1 MFNLPRGSELLIILF
16 LALLL
21 FGRGRIG
28 SVFSELGKGL
38 RDFRRAVKGDDS
50 ETKKDES
57 GQESSTNDQ
66 D

>member
-1 MFNLPRGSELLIILF
+1 MLNLPRGSELIIILF

-38 RDFRRAVKGDDS
+38 RDFRRAVKGEDTENKEDGGK
-50 ETKKDES
+50 E
-57 GQESSTNDQ
+57 GSSTDKQ

>member
-1 MFNLPRGSELLIILF
+1 MLNLPRGSELLIILF

-38 RDFRRAVKGDDS
+38 RDFRQALKGEEPENKNVEGTDDS
-50 ETKKDES
+50 PNNK
-57 GQESSTNDQ
+57 Q

>member
-1 MFNLPRGSELLIILF
+1 MLNLPRGSELIIILF

-38 RDFRRAVKGDDS
+38 RDFRRSVKGEDTEINKDEGKEGS
-50 ETKKDES
+50 STDKKD
-57 GQESSTNDQ
+57 
-66 D
+66 

>member
-1 MFNLPRGSELLIILF
+1 MLNLPRGSELIIILF

-38 RDFRRAVKGDDS
+38 RDFRRSVKGEDTDS
-50 ETKKDES
+50 NEDEGKEGTSTDKKD
-57 GQESSTNDQ
+57 
-66 D
+66 

>member
-38 RDFRRAVKGDDS
+38 RDFRRAVKGEDS

>member
-1 MFNLPRGSELLIILF
+1 MLNLPRGSELIIILF

-38 RDFRRAVKGDDS
+38 RDFRRSVKGEDT
-50 ETKKDES
+50 ENEEDES
-57 GQESSTNDQ
+57 KEGSSTDKQ

>member
-16 LALLL
+16 FALLL

-38 RDFRRAVKGDDS
+38 RDFRRAVKGEDS
-50 ETKKDES
+50 TNKTEE
-57 GQESSTNDQ
+57 GQEDTSADKQN
-66 D
+66 

>member
-1 MFNLPRGSELLIILF
+1 MLTLPRGSELIIILF

-38 RDFRRAVKGDDS
+38 RDFRRSVKGEDT
-50 ETKKDES
+50 ENKEDE
-57 GQESSTNDQ
+57 GKVDSSTDKQ

>member
-38 RDFRRAVKGDDS
+38 RDFRRAVKGEDS
-50 ETKKDES
+50 TNKTEE
-57 GQESSTNDQ
+57 GQEDTSADKQN
-66 D
+66 

>member
-38 RDFRRAVKGDDS
+38 RDFRRAVKGEDS
-50 ETKKDES
+50 DNDKGES
-57 GQESSTNDQ
+57 DQGSSTDNQ
-66 D
+66 G

>member
-1 MFNLPRGSELLIILF
+1 MISLPRGSELIIILF

-38 RDFRRAVKGDDS
+38 REFSQAIKGEPS
-50 ETKKDES
+50 NKTDE
-57 GQESSTNDQ
+57 EDKEEPSSDQ
-66 D
+66 KS

>member
-1 MFNLPRGSELLIILF
+1 MLNLPRGSELLIILF

-38 RDFRRAVKGDDS
+38 RDFRRAVKGEDS
-50 ETKKDES
+50 ENKINEDTEDPP
-57 GQESSTNDQ
+57 TNKQ
-66 D
+66 G

>member
-1 MFNLPRGSELLIILF
+1 MLNLPRGSELIIILF

-38 RDFRRAVKGDDS
+38 RDFRRSVKGEDI
-50 ETKKDES
+50 ENKEDEDIE
-57 GQESSTNDQ
+57 GNPPDKQ